1 MMSPKTLLLIAL
13 LLPAIG
19 YAQTS
24 QTYYFG
30 EGQSTPQSHHAS
42 KTVHKQPHHHR
53 TTRRSQHPDQ
63 YSHS

>member
-1 MMSPKTLLLIAL
+1 MKSPKTLLLIAL
-13 LLPAIG
+13 LLPAID
-19 YAQTS
+19 YAQAS

-42 KTVHKQPHHHR
+42 KPTRKQAHR
-53 TTRRSQHPDQ
+53 RHTSRHSPHPDQ